1 MPLLGQVC
9 HLPWQRP
16 PTSPD
21 FSGDP
26 NTSGAL
32 REGKKG
38 PLLRECLL
46 LIGIADPGWKCDLC
60 KEHFPAPRHS
70 TALVR
75 PGYEIGL
82 GGRVARLS

>member
-16 PTSPD
+16 PTSPN
-21 FSGDP
+21 FSGDA

-32 REGKKG
+32 RDGKKG

-46 LIGIADPGWKCDLC
+46 LT
-60 KEHFPAPRHS
+60 KEQSPRQRGTVQS
-70 TALVR
+70 
-75 PGYEIGL
+75 
-82 GGRVARLS
+82 GGEYLHPRIKANRL